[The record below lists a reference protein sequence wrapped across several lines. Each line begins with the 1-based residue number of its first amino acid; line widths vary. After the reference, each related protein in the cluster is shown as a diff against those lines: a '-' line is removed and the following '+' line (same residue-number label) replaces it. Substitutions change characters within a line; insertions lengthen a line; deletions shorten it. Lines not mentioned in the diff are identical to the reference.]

1 MLLYKRNL
9 KVTQESFDNQQD
21 EIKNAIRSLVDKYRM
36 DFADNFPETRVEF
49 VDSMKGNLATEY
61 NFKFINMG
69 ESTESVFAQLQVTI
83 EIVTEEELT
92 KKEENHYRYY

>member
-9 KVTQESFDNQQD
+9 RVTQESFDTQQD
-21 EIKNAIRSLVDKYRM
+21 EIKNAIRSLVDTYKT
-36 DFADNFPETRVEF
+36 DFLENFPETKVEF
-49 VDSMKGNLATEY
+49 VVPMKGELMKEY
-61 NFKFINMG
+61 NFKFINMS

-83 EIVTEEELT
+83 EIVTEEELN